1 MRQLI
6 IAFPDQTL
14 ALKVKSLL
22 QTQGLSVS
30 AVCVS
35 ASQILQSVD
44 RFSGGGLILCPW
56 MLPDCSARSLIELL
70 PEDYDVLAVISS
82 RNGVPALKE
91 GLYALSQPFQ
101 TSVLTESVR
110 QLLETRRIEYSTLFK
125 DKTYKDQT
133 EDKTRNQTKDQNE
146 KRLSAKKRKTADL
159 TEKLAAHRSQED
171 QKLIEQAKYII
182 MNRKR
187 LNEDQAHRYLQK
199 RSMETGV
206 RLADLARSILQQ

>member
-30 AVCVS
+30 SVCTS

-44 RFSGGGLILCPW
+44 RFSGGGVILCSW
-56 MLPDCSARSLIELL
+56 LLPDCSARSLIDLL
-70 PEDYDVLAVISS
+70 PDDYDVLAVLSS
-82 RNGVPALKE
+82 HHGIPALKA
-91 GLYALSQPFQ
+91 GLYTLSQPFQ
-101 TSVLTESVR
+101 TSVLAESMR
-110 QLLETRRIEYSTLFK
+110 QLLTTRRIEYSSLLQ
-125 DKTYKDQT
+125 DQT
-133 EDKTRNQTKDQNE
+133 SDRPAVKQRRPSGLNE
-146 KRLSAKKRKTADL
+146 KPASN
-159 TEKLAAHRSQED
+159 RSQEE

-187 LNEDQAHRYLQK
+187 LTEEQAHRYLQK

-206 RLADLARSILQQ
+206 RLADLARTILQQ